1 MRWPVKV
8 TPGEE
13 AVWISLIVS
22 LGMVMLTILV
32 LWLWPDLLSSQE
44 WDRNHRRLPNSN
56 FVFSEAQ
63 ALTGIP
69 DLPPYEESSYENP
82 KSPIH

>member
-22 LGMVMLTILV
+22 LGIVMLTILA
-32 LWLWPDLLSSQE
+32 LWLWPDLLE
-44 WDRNHRRLPNSN
+44 R
-56 FVFSEAQ
+56 
-63 ALTGIP
+63 
-69 DLPPYEESSYENP
+69 
-82 KSPIH
+82 